1 MDKIWTGRFSKELD
15 ETAAR
20 FNNSLPVD
28 KRMYRQDILG
38 SIAHAAMLGQ
48 QEIISEEDAEAIIS
62 GLEGILADID
72 SGALVIEGNAEDIHS
87 FVETELTARIGDAG
101 RRLHTGRSRND
112 QVATDLRLY
121 LRERC
126 EDIHALLEELIRTLA
141 RKAEEYSDAIMPG
154 YTHLQRA
161 QPLMFG
167 HHLLAYCQMF
177 LRDRS
182 RFEDAA
188 RRMNRCPLGAGA
200 LAGATFPIDRDLT
213 SDMLGF
219 DEPCSNSMDAVSD
232 RDFCL
237 ELASCCSIAMAHLS
251 RLAEELILWCS
262 WEFRFVKL
270 DDAFATGSSMMPQ
283 KKNPDMAELIR
294 GKSGRVFGR
303 NMALLTMVK
312 GLPLTY
318 NKDLQEDKEAIFDC
332 MDTLADCLRVAAP
345 MIATMTADRQ
355 RMRQAAAEG
364 FINATD
370 LADYLVGKGLPFRT
384 AYKLVG
390 ELVARCEQEGTTLE
404 RLPLSV
410 YREYSD
416 LFGEDLYPAIDLD
429 ACAAKRQSLGGG
441 SKESVLAQLQELDY

>member
-38 SIAHAAMLGQ
+38 SMAHAAMLGQ
-48 QEIISEEDAEAIIS
+48 QEIISEEDAEAIVS

-87 FVETELTARIGDAG
+87 FVEAELTARIGDAG

-126 EDIHALLEELIRTLA
+126 EDIYALLEELIRTLA

-182 RFEDAA
+182 RFLDAS

-312 GLPLTY
+312 GLPL
-318 NKDLQEDKEAIFDC
+318 
-332 MDTLADCLRVAAP
+332 
-345 MIATMTADRQ
+345 
-355 RMRQAAAEG
+355 
-364 FINATD
+364 
-370 LADYLVGKGLPFRT
+370 
-384 AYKLVG
+384 
-390 ELVARCEQEGTTLE
+390 
-404 RLPLSV
+404 
-410 YREYSD
+410 
-416 LFGEDLYPAIDLD
+416 
-429 ACAAKRQSLGGG
+429 
-441 SKESVLAQLQELDY
+441 